1 MKNTL
6 ILLVIILAGCGWVAN
21 KYVQKANTSNKEKNR
36 FIEFAEGYDDSAKLF
51 VIEQAK
57 QHHDAAFASAYRMWI
72 LSPITE
78 LDLASAYDEQA
89 YYRTIAKKIKQASKR
104 SNEAGAHLIVQD
116 IAKYYHVKVENTEK
130 TAKDPAKAPNSKMP
144 PQKESLLKSGKLGD
158 KRTIPSSRKRY
169 DDW

>member
-1 MKNTL
+1 
-6 ILLVIILAGCGWVAN
+6 
-21 KYVQKANTSNKEKNR
+21 VQKANTSNKEKNR

-72 LSPITE
+72 LSPIAE
-78 LDLASAYDEQA
+78 LDLASAYDERA

-104 SNEAGAHLIVQD
+104 SNEDGAHLIVQD

-130 TAKDPAKAPNSKMP
+130 NSERSSQSSKFQDATSKRISLEKWQARRQKNDTEQ
-144 PQKESLLKSGKLGD
+144 PQ
-158 KRTIPSSRKRY
+158 TI
-169 DDW
+169 